1 VNIPVFDT
9 GMLICVFLFL
19 TVGDVNDWNLPVKTG
34 SVKPLLVIYLCIISY
49 NYKTMDKAVNLNGR
63 IWFETTDG
71 KLLGHGRVELLERI
85 RDSGSLRQA
94 AMQMKMSY
102 RQAWDMVGYM
112 NEHFSSPVVIS
123 HRGGKGGGS
132 AELTEK
138 GIQAI
143 EQFKLF
149 QQKFNSFL
157 EENSGLIKV

>member
-1 VNIPVFDT
+1 
-9 GMLICVFLFL
+9 
-19 TVGDVNDWNLPVKTG
+19 
-34 SVKPLLVIYLCIISY
+34 
-49 NYKTMDKAVNLNGR
+49 MDKAVNLNGR
-63 IWFETTDG
+63 IWFETADG

-132 AELTEK
+132 AELTPK

-149 QQKFNSFL
+149 QQKFNGFL
-157 EENSGLIKV
+157 EENSALIRL